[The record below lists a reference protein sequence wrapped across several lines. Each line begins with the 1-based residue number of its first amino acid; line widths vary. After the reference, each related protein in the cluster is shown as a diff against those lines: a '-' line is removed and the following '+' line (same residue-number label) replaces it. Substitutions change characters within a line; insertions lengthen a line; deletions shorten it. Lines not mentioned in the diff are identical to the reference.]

1 MRAQSSTDAEKVT
14 TLIRLYQL
22 QRGGRHR
29 PPLGKVGL
37 QRILLK
43 HALRIEIRSVERNRR
58 PHDAPPCIMR
68 PIEEWQ
74 DRLLQ
79 LFVEGFGL
87 LNLRTAVADRP
98 SGYTLHGPLNPPP
111 HHYAEARQAVVTHL
125 PPPAA
130 PN

>member
-1 MRAQSSTDAEKVT
+1 MRAQISTDAEKVT

-79 LFVEGFGL
+79 LFVEGVGL
-87 LNLRTAVADRP
+87 VNLRILVADRP
-98 SGYTLHGPLNPPP
+98 SGNTLDAPL
-111 HHYAEARQAVVTHL
+111 H
-125 PPPAA
+125 PPAVQYA
-130 PN
+130 AARPARE